1 MKWFKHVSTAMDDLF
16 IQDLERKFG
25 DSGYAFWF
33 KTLELMGA
41 HGEGG
46 ELDISW
52 SNYQHKLHKSQAKI
66 EQLLTFCSTN
76 GKLSFI
82 SKSDILHISCPKF
95 AEYADNYTKY
105 DGLSTK
111 RLQRQPKVSSKQEGE
126 EEVDTEEEKKK
137 TIFPTQERFEE
148 VWKEYPNKDGK
159 TDAIKHF
166 RTTVK
171 SEDDF
176 TRLRKALKNYLAS
189 RRVREGFVKNGSTW
203 FNRWQDWENF
213 IEPLE
218 RPKPV
223 ETEAEK
229 RARLEKIYGPTK
241 L

>member
-41 HGEGG
+41 HGIGG

-66 EQLLTFCSTN
+66 ERLLSFCSTN

-82 SKSDILHISCPKF
+82 SKSDIVHISCPKF
-95 AEYADNYTKY
+95 AEFADNYTKY

-111 RLQRQPKVSSKQEGE
+111 RLQRQVSVSSKQE
-126 EEVDTEEEKKK
+126 EEVDIEEEKKE
-137 TIFPTQERFEE
+137 TIFDSKGRFEE
-148 VWKEYPNKDGK
+148 VWKDYPNKDGK
-159 TDAIKHF
+159 AAALRHFTATVHSETDL
-166 RTTVK
+166 
-171 SEDDF
+171 E
-176 TRLRKALKNYLAS
+176 RLRKSLKNYLAS
-189 RRVREGFVKNGSTW
+189 RRVREGYVKNGSTW
-203 FNRWQDWENF
+203 FNGWQDWENF
-213 IEPLE
+213 VEPLE

-223 ETEAEK
+223 QTPEEKQAE
-229 RARLEKIYGPTK
+229 LERIYGHVK
-241 L
+241 LR